1 MPQHFRSSGQPDD
14 APERSPTVRDRR
26 EKDSPRGRWHRSLSF
41 AALLAALPSSVTA
54 AEPANVAG
62 TLARNEPLR
71 AEARDDA
78 TAILKLDKGAKMQVL
93 FREGA
98 WYRVDHGGQQGWIRL
113 YWVRTGG
120 AKVQAAAAAPVRSIG
135 SSIAAARARRNPGQI
150 TASLGVRGLSEDEL
164 KGAQFDAEQVAK
176 LDALAV
182 DAANAARFAAAAP
195 VRARSVEEIAAARSS
210 RR

>member
-1 MPQHFRSSGQPDD
+1 MPHPNPANR
-14 APERSPTVRDRR
+14 ARR
-26 EKDSPRGRWHRSLSF
+26 PLRRSLPW
-41 AALLAALPSSVTA
+41 LLAAGLLGALPALGAASAATA
-54 AEPANVAG
+54 IDG
-62 TLARNEPLR
+62 TLARNESLR

-78 TAILKLDKGAKMQVL
+78 TSIRSLDKGARVQVL

-98 WYRVDHGGQQGWIRL
+98 WYRVDHAGQQGWIRL

-120 AKVQAAAAAPVRSIG
+120 AKVQAAAAAPARSIG
-135 SSIAAARARRNPGQI
+135 SSLAAIRARRNQGQV

-176 LDALAV
+176 LDTLAV
-182 DAANAARFAAAAP
+182 DAADAAKFAAAGP
-195 VRARSVEEIAAARSS
+195 VQGRSVDEIAPARSS

>member
-1 MPQHFRSSGQPDD
+1 MPHPNPANR
-14 APERSPTVRDRR
+14 ARR
-26 EKDSPRGRWHRSLSF
+26 PLRRSLPW
-41 AALLAALPSSVTA
+41 LLAAGLLGALPALGAAGAATA
-54 AEPANVAG
+54 IDG
-62 TLARNEPLR
+62 TLARNESLL

-78 TAILKLDKGAKMQVL
+78 TSIRSLDKGARVQVL

-98 WYRVDHGGQQGWIRL
+98 WYRVDHAGQQGWIRL

-120 AKVQAAAAAPVRSIG
+120 AKVQAAAAAPARSIG
-135 SSIAAARARRNPGQI
+135 SSLAAIRARRNQGQV

-176 LDALAV
+176 LDTLAV
-182 DAANAARFAAAAP
+182 DAADAAKFAAAGP
-195 VRARSVEEIAAARSS
+195 VQGRSVDEIAAARSS

>member
-1 MPQHFRSSGQPDD
+1 MPHPNPANR
-14 APERSPTVRDRR
+14 ARR
-26 EKDSPRGRWHRSLSF
+26 PLRHSLPW
-41 AALLAALPSSVTA
+41 LLAAGLLGALPALGAASAATA
-54 AEPANVAG
+54 IDG
-62 TLARNEPLR
+62 TLARNESLR

-78 TAILKLDKGAKMQVL
+78 TSIRSLDKGARVQVL

-98 WYRVDHGGQQGWIRL
+98 WYRVDHAGQQGWIRL

-120 AKVQAAAAAPVRSIG
+120 AKVQQAAAAAPARSIG
-135 SSIAAARARRNPGQI
+135 SSLAAIRARRNQGQV

-176 LDALAV
+176 LDTLAV
-182 DAANAARFAAAAP
+182 DAADAAKFAAAGP
-195 VRARSVEEIAAARSS
+195 VQGRSVDEIAAARSS